1 MATLHSVQSGDFTTA
16 TTWGLVNATSAVL
29 TYTSQGFP
37 ATTPTASPTFTPGVI
52 TVQGISIHISNRS
65 SGATGTF
72 TVELF
77 NATTAT
83 VVASVTI
90 NVTDLF
96 NNNGQST
103 SPIGWIYFKFT
114 TPVTTVAA
122 QLYSVRLSTS
132 LGNQVVVNFLTTA
145 QNWTKVLVTTTN
157 QAPAAT
163 DVLVIAGEHTAAGVS
178 STYSVT
184 MNNTNTTA
192 FGNLFVSSKGTLIYG
207 TASSTNYV
215 LRLAGNL
222 LVQYFGTLQIG
233 SVTDPIPA
241 TSTATLEILCTTAL
255 QFTIIVFGTMTTY
268 GSPKTIATKMV
279 ADNPASNTSTITA
292 TATGWKNGDIFVMP
306 STTRTYT
313 QYEALTLTADAG
325 TSPGVTLTHGALVNS
340 HGGNTTTKVQADL
353 VNLTRNV
360 IIRSA
365 TGTLLTNK
373 TNIQMRDPSITS
385 FFYTAFLALGTSTS
399 NTTAGI
405 CVATLNSGT
414 ITAQT
419 GSFNFQYNVV
429 REIVTQAAT
438 TTANSALITDNTA
451 NGITISNN
459 IFYTL
464 GWTTV
469 VGTTI
474 LASINDNNYFMGCL
488 ATTQIINANFAG
500 SGNVFS
506 SNNTPASINAFYN
519 NSSNCS
525 FYSNNTVGLS
535 MALSSSLTTVNNN
548 LTNFRFWA
556 NNTNGMQ
563 ISTIANTYGRTNI
576 LSFTG
581 SYFFGNT
588 TASINVVT
596 RLVLKVYFS
605 NSFFYGFAGATG
617 QQTIHYTGTTAIPV
631 DSIYYDSC
639 YFGYSNS
646 SLTSAPFSGPNL
658 SLPTSSTY
666 QLFSNCYF
674 NTANGEMSVLAGYPY
689 TNLYGGYRS
698 LNHNGVTGSNKE
710 WTHSGTITT
719 DTTIF
724 LSTPESTRLTPSN
737 SVYKL
742 MSPIVRVPVKSGN
755 TCTVSV
761 QVKRSI
767 LVDGA
772 VYNGNLPRLMYSFN
786 PLVGNTTETIG
797 TTFPSIVNLLTS
809 PEDFDNAAWSKLGGA
824 SITANTLVTLAPDN
838 TNSSDIFNTSGGS
851 TTPLIVRT
859 LTSVAGSAHSLS
871 IYVKSG
877 TNNFIQIRYISNA
890 TSNSYVTS
898 IYNTTL
904 GTITQTAVGSVGGT
918 IISNSITSVGNGWFR
933 LALVASIPQSDL
945 NVGFL
950 MARNGTGNV
959 FGTTGLITNGG
970 FFIGTENMYIWGA
983 LLQLGSVT
991 SEYISQGGW
1000 QTLSYTTATFST
1012 DAVAEFYIDCDGI
1025 TGWINIDD
1033 WNTTT
1038 ANDSRGQ
1045 DYWGVSGVYIE
1056 PTYRNPTRASGYIN

>member
-1 MATLHSVQSGDFTTA
+1 MATLHSVQSGDFTTS

-37 ATTPTASPTFTPGVI
+37 GTTPTASPTFTPGVI

-65 SGATGTF
+65 TSAIGTF
-72 TVELF
+72 TVQLF
-77 NATTAT
+77 NATTT
-83 VVASVTI
+83 IVVASVTI
-90 NVTDLF
+90 NATDLF
-96 NNNGQST
+96 NNNGST
-103 SPIGWIYFKFT
+103 NNPLGWVYFKFD

-122 QLYSVRLSTS
+122 QLYSVRLINSN
-132 LGNQVVVNFLTTA
+132 GNQVSVNFLTTA

-157 QAPAAT
+157 QVPAAT
-163 DVLVIAGEHTAAGVS
+163 DVLIISGQHTAAGVS
-178 STYSVT
+178 ATYSVT
-184 MNNTNTTA
+184 MNSTSNATA
-192 FGNLFVSSKGTLIYG
+192 YGNLFVSSKGTLIYG
-207 TASSTNYV
+207 TASSTNYS

-222 LVQYFGTLQIG
+222 LVHYSGTLQIG

-255 QFTIIVFGTMTTY
+255 QFTIVVLGTMTTY
-268 GSPKTIATKMV
+268 GSPKTIDTKLAANVIVGAT
-279 ADNPASNTSTITA
+279 NSTTSTT
-292 TATGWKNGDIFVMP
+292 TNWRNGDLIVVP

-313 QYEALTLTADAG
+313 QYELKTLSATASG
-325 TSPGVTLTHGALVNS
+325 TTLTHNAYTNA
-340 HGGNTTTKVQADL
+340 HGGSVINRVQADV

-385 FFYTAFLALGTSTS
+385 FFYTAFLALGTG
-399 NTTAGI
+399 TTTLNSGI
-405 CVATLNSGT
+405 CVATLNS
-414 ITAQT
+414 

-438 TTANSALITDNTA
+438 TTAATGLQTDNTTT
-451 NGITISNN
+451 GITISNN
-459 IFYTL
+459 IFYL
-464 GWTTV
+464 IGWTSTV
-469 VGTTI
+469 VSSI
-474 LASINDNNYFMGCL
+474 IASINDNNYFMGCL

-500 SGNVFS
+500 SGNVFT
-506 SNNTPASINAFYN
+506 SNNTPASIAAFYN

-525 FYSNNTVGLS
+525 FYSNNTAGLA
-535 MALSSSLTTVNNN
+535 MTLSSSLTTVNNN
-548 LTNFRFWA
+548 LSNFRFWA

-563 ISTIANTYGRTNI
+563 LITSATTYGRTNI

-588 TASINVVT
+588 TSSIIVLT
-596 RLVLKVYFS
+596 RLVLKLYFS

-617 QQTIHYTGTTAIPV
+617 QQTIHYIGTAIPV

-639 YFGYSNS
+639 YFGYSDS
-646 SLTSAPFSGPNL
+646 ALTSAPFGGVNL

-674 NTANGEMSVLAGYPY
+674 NTANGELSVLAGYPY

-719 DTTIF
+719 DKLIY
-724 LSTPESTRLTPSN
+724 LSGTQSTRLTPSN
-737 SVYKL
+737 PVYEL
-742 MSPIVRVPVKSGN
+742 VSPIVRVPVKSGS

-761 QVKRSI
+761 QIKRSI

-772 VYNGNLPRLMYSFN
+772 VYNGNLPRLMYAFN
-786 PLVGNTTETIG
+786 PVLDNFTETIG
-797 TTFPSIVNLLTS
+797 STFPSITNLLSS
-809 PEDFDNAAWSKLGGA
+809 PEDFDNASWGKFFSA

-838 TNSSDIFNTSGGS
+838 TNSSDIFNTAAGS
-851 TTPLIVRT
+851 TTPLIARAPN
-859 LTSVAGSAHSLS
+859 SVAGSTYSLS

-877 TNNFIQIRYISNA
+877 TNNFFQIRYISNG
-890 TSNSYVTS
+890 TLNSYVTS

-904 GTITQTAVGSVGGT
+904 GTITQTALGSTGGT
-918 IISNSITSVGNGWFR
+918 LISNSITSVGNGWFR

-945 NVGFL
+945 NVGFT
-950 MARNGTGNV
+950 MVKNGTGNL
-959 FGTTGLITNGG
+959 FGGNGLITNGSA
-970 FFIGTENMYIWGA
+970 FSGTENMYIWGT
-983 LLQLGSVT
+983 LLEQSSIT
-991 SEYISQGGW
+991 STYISQGGW
-1000 QTLSYTTATFST
+1000 QTLSYTTATFSS
-1012 DAVAEFYIDCDGI
+1012 DGVAEFYVDCDG
-1025 TGWINIDD
+1025 TAGWINIDD

-1056 PTYRNPTRASGYIN
+1056 PTYRKPTRASGYIS

>member
-1 MATLHSVQSGDFTTA
+1 MATLHSVQSGNFTTA

-65 SGATGTF
+65 GGATGTF

-77 NATTAT
+77 NATTST

-103 SPIGWIYFKFT
+103 SPIGWVYFKFT
-114 TPVTTVAA
+114 TPVTTVTA

-132 LGNQVVVNFLTTA
+132 VGNQVVVNFLTTA

-157 QAPAAT
+157 QVPAAT
-163 DVLVIAGEHTAAGVS
+163 DVLIISGQHTAAATNA
-178 STYSVT
+178 TYSVT
-184 MNNTNTTA
+184 MNSISNATA
-192 FGNLFVSSKGTLIYG
+192 YGNLFISSRGTLVYG
-207 TASSTNYV
+207 TASSTNYS

-222 LVQYFGTLQIG
+222 LVQFFGTLQIG

-255 QFTIIVFGTMTTY
+255 QYTIVVYGTMTTY
-268 GSPKTIATKMV
+268 GTPKTIATKMV

-313 QYEALTLTADAG
+313 QYELLTLSTDAV
-325 TSPGVTLTHGALVNS
+325 GVTLTHNALVNS
-340 HGGNTTTKVQADL
+340 HGGNATTKVQADL

-405 CVATLNSGT
+405 CVTSLNTGT
-414 ITAQT
+414 IPSQT

-459 IFYTL
+459 IFYIVGFSTI
-464 GWTTV
+464 

-488 ATTQIINANFAG
+488 ATTQIVNANFAG
-500 SGNVFS
+500 GGNVFT
-506 SNNTPASINAFYN
+506 SNNTPALINAFYN
-519 NSSNCS
+519 NSSDCS
-525 FYSNNTVGLS
+525 FYSNNTIGLNMVNPS
-535 MALSSSLTTVNNN
+535 VLTTMNSN

-563 ISTIANTYGRTNI
+563 ISTTVNTYDRTNI

-588 TASINVVT
+588 TASINVLT
-596 RLVLKVYFS
+596 RLLSKIYFS
-605 NSFFYGFAGATG
+605 NSFFYGFAGASG
-617 QQTIHYTGTTAIPV
+617 QQSTHMAGSVTPI
-631 DSIYYDSC
+631 DSIYYDNC

-646 SLTSAPFSGPNL
+646 ALASAPFAGTGNL
-658 SLPTSSTY
+658 TVPTSSTY
-666 QLFSNCYF
+666 QLFNNCYF
-674 NTANGEMSVLAGYPY
+674 NTANGEMSVAPGYPY

-698 LNHNGVTGSNKE
+698 LNHNGV
-710 WTHSGTITT
+710 
-719 DTTIF
+719 
-724 LSTPESTRLTPSN
+724 
-737 SVYKL
+737 
-742 MSPIVRVPVKSGN
+742 
-755 TCTVSV
+755 
-761 QVKRSI
+761 
-767 LVDGA
+767 
-772 VYNGNLPRLMYSFN
+772 
-786 PLVGNTTETIG
+786 IG
-797 TTFPSIVNLLTS
+797 
-809 PEDFDNAAWSKLGGA
+809 
-824 SITANTLVTLAPDN
+824 
-838 TNSSDIFNTSGGS
+838 
-851 TTPLIVRT
+851 
-859 LTSVAGSAHSLS
+859 
-871 IYVKSG
+871 
-877 TNNFIQIRYISNA
+877 
-890 TSNSYVTS
+890 
-898 IYNTTL
+898 
-904 GTITQTAVGSVGGT
+904 
-918 IISNSITSVGNGWFR
+918 
-933 LALVASIPQSDL
+933 
-945 NVGFL
+945 
-950 MARNGTGNV
+950 
-959 FGTTGLITNGG
+959 
-970 FFIGTENMYIWGA
+970 
-983 LLQLGSVT
+983 
-991 SEYISQGGW
+991 
-1000 QTLSYTTATFST
+1000 
-1012 DAVAEFYIDCDGI
+1012 
-1025 TGWINIDD
+1025 
-1033 WNTTT
+1033 
-1038 ANDSRGQ
+1038 
-1045 DYWGVSGVYIE
+1045 
-1056 PTYRNPTRASGYIN
+1056 

>member
-1 MATLHSVQSGDFTTA
+1 MATLHSVQSGDFTTS

-52 TVQGISIHISNRS
+52 TVQGISLHISNRS
-65 SGATGTF
+65 TPIGTF

-77 NATTAT
+77 NATTT
-83 VVASVTI
+83 IVVATVTI

-96 NNNGQST
+96 ANNGQGNA
-103 SPIGWIYFKFT
+103 PIGWVYFKFA

-122 QLYSVRLSTS
+122 QLYSVRLNTS
-132 LGNQVVVNFLTTA
+132 AINQVVVNFLTTA

-163 DVLVIAGEHTAAGVS
+163 DVLIIAGQHTAAGTNA
-178 STYSVT
+178 TYSVT

-192 FGNLFVSSKGTLIYG
+192 FGNLFVSSKGTLIYA

-233 SVTDPIPA
+233 SVSDPIPV

-268 GSPKTIATKMV
+268 GTPKTIATKLAENV
-279 ADNPASNTSTITA
+279 IVGATNSTTSTT
-292 TATGWKNGDIFVMP
+292 TNWNNGDLIVVP

-313 QYEALTLTADAG
+313 QYELKTLSATASG
-325 TSPGVTLTHGALVNS
+325 TTLTHNAYTNA
-340 HGGNTTTKVQADL
+340 HGGSVTNRVQADV

-385 FFYTAFLALGTSTS
+385 FFYTAFLALGTGTT
-399 NTTAGI
+399 NTNSGI
-405 CVATLNSGT
+405 CVTSLNTGT
-414 ITAQT
+414 IPSQT

-438 TTANSALITDNTA
+438 TTAATGLQTDNTA
-451 NGITISNN
+451 NGINISNN
-459 IFYTL
+459 IFYLL
-464 GWTTV
+464 GWTTI

-488 ATTQIINANFAG
+488 ATTQIVNANFAG
-500 SGNVFS
+500 SGNVFT

-519 NSSNCS
+519 NSSDCS

-548 LTNFRFWA
+548 LSNFRFWA

-563 ISTIANTYGRTNI
+563 LTTTANTYDRRNI

-588 TASINVVT
+588 TASINVLT

-617 QQTIHYTGTTAIPV
+617 QQTIHFIGSAIPV

-646 SLTSAPFSGPNL
+646 SLTSAPFGGVNL

-666 QLFSNCYF
+666 QLFNNCYF
-674 NTANGEMSVLAGYPY
+674 NTANGEISVLAGYPY

-698 LNHNGVTGSNKE
+698 LSHNGVTGSNKE
-710 WTHSGTITT
+710 WTPNGTITT

-724 LSTPESTRLTPSN
+724 LSTPESTRLTPNS

-761 QVKRSI
+761 NVRRS
-767 LVDGA
+767 VVGDGTA
-772 VYNGNLPRLMYSFN
+772 YNGNQPRLMYVFN
-786 PLVGNTTETIG
+786 PILGNLTETIG
-797 TTFPSIVNLLTS
+797 ATYPDYNLLTQ
-809 PEDFDNAAWSKLGGA
+809 PE
-824 SITANTLVTLAPDN
+824 TL
-838 TNSSDIFNTSGGS
+838 S
-851 TTPLIVRT
+851 TMVLQR
-859 LTSVAGSAHSLS
+859 
-871 IYVKSG
+871 
-877 TNNFIQIRYISNA
+877 
-890 TSNSYVTS
+890 
-898 IYNTTL
+898 TTL
-904 GTITQTAVGSVGGT
+904 GTLGISPSGLTNAYPIIVNDTIPFAYTGAAGTNIISTSFAVFSGTRNFSVYVKTAGLNIARVMLGAATTMTGTQYVDVNLNTGAIISVVGGT
-918 IISNSITSVGNGWFR
+918 NAAVETLSNGWYRVSLDVTSVSATNNRVGVAFSDTVKTTGNG
-933 LALVASIPQSDL
+933 VDG
-945 NVGFL
+945 VY
-950 MARNGTGNV
+950 V
-959 FGTTGLITNGG
+959 
-970 FFIGTENMYIWGA
+970 WG
-983 LLQLGSVT
+983 LQLTDGSGIKP
-991 SEYISQGGW
+991 YIAGASW

-1012 DAVAEFYIDCDGI
+1012 DAVAEFYVDCDGLA
-1025 TGWINIDD
+1025 GWINIDD

>member
-1 MATLHSVQSGDFTTA
+1 MATLHSVQSGNFTTS
-16 TTWGLVNATSAVL
+16 TTWGLVDTSSAVL
-29 TYTSQGFP
+29 TFTSQIQ
-37 ATTPTASPTFTPGVI
+37 PTAFQASPTFTPGVI
-52 TVQGISIHISNRS
+52 TVQGISLHISNRS
-65 SGATGTF
+65 NVSGTF
-72 TVELF
+72 TVQLY
-77 NATTAT
+77 NATTTT
-83 VVASVTI
+83 VVAAVDIAFS
-90 NVTDLF
+90 DLF
-96 NNNGQST
+96 FNNGQGT
-103 SPIGWIYFKFT
+103 SPIGWVYFKFA

-122 QLYSVRLSTS
+122 QLYSVRINLTTNAVSVS
-132 LGNQVVVNFLTTA
+132 FLTTA
-145 QNWTKVLVTTTN
+145 GNWTKVLVTTTN

-163 DVLVIAGEHTAAGVS
+163 DVLIIAGQHTAAGTNA
-178 STYSVT
+178 TYSVT
-184 MNNTNTTA
+184 MNNTNATA
-192 FGNLFVSSKGTLIYG
+192 YGNLFVSSKGTLIYG
-207 TASSTNYV
+207 TASSTNYS

-268 GSPKTIATKMV
+268 GSPKTIATKMA
-279 ADNPASNTSTITA
+279 ADNPAGNTSTITT
-292 TATGWKNGDIFVMP
+292 TATDWKTGDIIVIP

-313 QYEALTLTADAG
+313 QYEALTLTANAS
-325 TSPGVTLTHGALVNS
+325 TSPGGITLTHGTLVNT
-340 HGGNTTTKVQADL
+340 HGGNPTTKVQADL

-385 FFYTAFLALGTSTS
+385 FFYTAFLALGTGTS

-414 ITAQT
+414 ITSQT
-419 GSFNFQYNVV
+419 GSFDFQYNVV

-438 TTANSALITDNTA
+438 TTANSGLVTDNTA

-459 IFYTL
+459 IFYLL

-488 ATTQIINANFAG
+488 STTQIINANFAG
-500 SGNVFS
+500 SGNVFT
-506 SNNTPASINAFYN
+506 SNSTPANINAFYN

-525 FYSNNTVGLS
+525 FYSNNGVGLT
-535 MALSSSLTTVNNN
+535 MTISSSTTVNNN
-548 LTNFRFWA
+548 LSNFRFWV
-556 NNTNGMQ
+556 NNTFGLQ
-563 ISTIANTYGRTNI
+563 ISTTLTTFNRVNI

-588 TASINVVT
+588 NASINISG
-596 RLVLKVYFS
+596 RLSIKVYFN
-605 NSFFYGFAGATG
+605 NSFFYGFAGPTG
-617 QQTIHYTGTTAIPV
+617 QQTTHFTGSATPV
-631 DSIYYDSC
+631 DSIYYDNC

-646 SLTSAPFSGPNL
+646 ALVSAPFSGIGNL
-658 SLPTSSTY
+658 TIPTSSSY
-666 QLFSNCYF
+666 QLFNNCYF
-674 NTANGEMSVLAGYPY
+674 NTANGEMSVSPGYPY

-710 WTHSGTITT
+710 WTPNGTITT

-724 LSTPESTRLTPSN
+724 LSTPESTRLTPN
-737 SVYKL
+737 SPGYKL

-761 QVKRSI
+761 QIKRSI

-772 VYNGNLPRLMYSFN
+772 VYNGNLPRLMYAFN

-838 TNSSDIFNTSGGS
+838 TNSSDIFNTSPGS
-851 TTPLIVRT
+851 TTPLVVRT
-859 LTSVAGSAHSLS
+859 IISVAGSTYSLS

-877 TNNFIQIRYISNA
+877 TNNFFQIRYISNA
-890 TSNSYVTS
+890 TINSYVTS

-904 GTITQTAVGSVGGT
+904 GTITQTAVGSAGGT
-918 IISNSITSVGNGWFR
+918 LISNSITSVGNGWFR

-945 NVGFL
+945 NVGFI

-970 FFIGTENMYIWGA
+970 TFNGTETMYIWGA

-991 SEYISQGGW
+991 NTYISQGGW
-1000 QTLSYTTATFST
+1000 QTLAYTTATFST
-1012 DAVAEFYIDCDGI
+1012 DAVAEFYVDCDGSA
-1025 TGWINIDD
+1025 GWINVDD

-1056 PTYRNPTRASGYIN
+1056 PTYRNPTRSSGYIS

>member
-1 MATLHSVQSGDFTTA
+1 MATLHSVQSGDFTTS

-37 ATTPTASPTFTPGVI
+37 GTTPTASPTFTPGVI

-65 SGATGTF
+65 TSAIGTF

-77 NATTAT
+77 NATTT
-83 VVASVTI
+83 IVVASVTI
-90 NVTDLF
+90 NATDLF
-96 NNNGQST
+96 NNNGST
-103 SPIGWIYFKFT
+103 VNPLGWVYFKFN

-122 QLYSVRLSTS
+122 QLYSVRLINSG
-132 LGNQVVVNFLTTA
+132 GNQVSVNFLTTA

-163 DVLVIAGEHTAAGVS
+163 DVLIISGQHTAAGVS
-178 STYSVT
+178 AAYSIT
-184 MNNTNTTA
+184 MNSTSNATA
-192 FGNLFVSSKGTLIYG
+192 YGNLFVSSKGTLIYG
-207 TASSTNYV
+207 TASSTNYS

-222 LVQYFGTLQIG
+222 LVHYSGTLQIG
-233 SVTDPIPA
+233 SVTDPISA

-255 QFTIIVFGTMTTY
+255 QFTIVVLGTMTTY
-268 GSPKTIATKMV
+268 GSPKTIATKLAENV
-279 ADNPASNTSTITA
+279 IVGATNSTTSTT
-292 TATGWKNGDIFVMP
+292 TNWNNGDLIVVP
-306 STTRTYT
+306 STTRTFT
-313 QYEALTLTADAG
+313 QYEIRTLSATASG
-325 TSPGVTLTHGALVNS
+325 TTLTHNAYTNA
-340 HGGNTTTKVQADL
+340 HGGSVTNRVQADV

-385 FFYTAFLALGTSTS
+385 FFYTAFLALGTGTT
-399 NTTAGI
+399 NTNSGI
-405 CVATLNSGT
+405 CVATLTTGT
-414 ITAQT
+414 
-419 GSFNFQYNVV
+419 FDFQYNVV
-429 REIVTQAAT
+429 REIVTQAVT
-438 TTANSALITDNTA
+438 TTAATGLQTNNTTT
-451 NGITISNN
+451 GITISNN
-459 IFYTL
+459 IFYL
-464 GWTTV
+464 IGWTSTV
-469 VGTTI
+469 VSSI
-474 LASINDNNYFMGCL
+474 IASINDNNYFMGCL
-488 ATTQIINANFAG
+488 ATTQVINANFAG
-500 SGNVFS
+500 SGNVFT

-519 NSSNCS
+519 NSSDCS

-535 MALSSSLTTVNNN
+535 ISPSSLTTVNNN
-548 LTNFRFWA
+548 LSNFRFWA

-563 ISTIANTYGRTNI
+563 ITTTPNTYGRINI

-588 TASINVVT
+588 NASINVVT

-617 QQTIHYTGTTAIPV
+617 QQTIHFIGSAIPV

-646 SLTSAPFSGPNL
+646 SLTSAPFNGVNL

-666 QLFSNCYF
+666 QLFNNCYF
-674 NTANGEMSVLAGYPY
+674 NTANGEISVLAGYPY

-698 LNHNGVTGSNKE
+698 LNHNGLTGSNRE
-710 WTHSGTITT
+710 WTHSGIITT
-719 DTTIF
+719 DTTF
-724 LSTPESTRLTPSN
+724 YLSGTQSTRLTPSN
-737 SVYKL
+737 SLYKL
-742 MSPIVRVPVKSGN
+742 MSPIVRVPVTSGT
-755 TCTVSV
+755 TCTVTV
-761 QVKRSI
+761 VLRRSTSI
-767 LVDGA
+767 NGA
-772 VYNGNLPRLMYSFN
+772 TYNGNLPRLMYAFN
-786 PLVGNTTETIG
+786 PVLENLTETIG
-797 TTFPSIVNLLTS
+797 SIFPSITNLFTS
-809 PEDFDNAAWSKLGGA
+809 PEDFDNAAWSKLSGA

-838 TNSSDIFNTSGGS
+838 TNSSDIFNTSASS
-851 TTPLIVRT
+851 TTPLVVRT
-859 LTSVAGSAHSLS
+859 LTSIAGSTYSLS

-877 TNNFIQIRYISNA
+877 TNNFFQIRYTSNG
-890 TSNSYVTS
+890 TVNSYVTS

-904 GTITQTAVGSVGGT
+904 GTITQTAVGSAGGT
-918 IISNSITSVGNGWFR
+918 IISNSITPVGNGWFR

-945 NVGFL
+945 NSGFL

-959 FGTTGLITNGG
+959 FSNSGLITNGG
-970 FFIGTENMYIWGA
+970 TFSGAENMYIWGA
-983 LLQLGSVT
+983 LLEQSSIT
-991 SEYISQGGW
+991 STYISQGGW
-1000 QTLSYTTATFST
+1000 QTLSYTTATFSS
-1012 DAVAEFYIDCDGI
+1012 DGVAEFYVDCDGT

-1056 PTYRNPTRASGYIN
+1056 PTYRNPTRASGYIS